1 MMLTYQEQKQ
11 IESET
16 APPRSCSLATVSAV
30 YSDGITVT
38 FDGET
43 APREKHF
50 AYNAAVTFQ
59 AGQRV
64 RVEKIAGTYVVAYP
78 IAGGG
83 TG

>member
-11 IESET
+11 IESDT
-16 APPRSCSLATVSAV
+16 APPRSSNLATVSDV
-30 YSDGITVT
+30 FSDGITIT

-50 AYNAAVTFQ
+50 AYNSAVEFQ

-78 IAGGG
+78 ITGGS
-83 TG
+83 T